1 MPLPE
6 TTDVG
11 AIMHELKGGK
21 KRPRKQMIAIAL
33 DTARRAGA
41 KIPKPAKRRRSK
53 SLRQIFR

>member
-33 DTARRAGA
+33 SQARKSGA
-41 KIPKPAKRRRSK
+41 KIPIRRKHKSK
-53 SLRQIFR
+53 SLKRIFS